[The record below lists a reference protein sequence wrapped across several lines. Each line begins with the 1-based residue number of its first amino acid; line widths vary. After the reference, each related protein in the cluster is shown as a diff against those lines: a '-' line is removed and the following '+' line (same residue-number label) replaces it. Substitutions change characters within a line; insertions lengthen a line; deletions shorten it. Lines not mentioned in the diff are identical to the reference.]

1 MTIGKTRPG
10 PLRTLSLTSLTKA
23 ANSRV
28 GLGVGVDDGVKVG
41 VGVAVG
47 DGVGVDVG
55 VAVAVAVAVGDG
67 VGTVRVGVAVTTMTS
82 CIQRASRARNSQLP
96 PKQVTIAH
104 KNTTPI
110 KPARTRLWLR
120 ERAGETVSSSPE
132 RQRDEF

>member
-23 ANSRV
+23 ANSIV

-104 KNTTPI
+104 KNITPS
-110 KPARTRLWLR
+110 KPARMR
-120 ERAGETVSSSPE
+120 
-132 RQRDEF
+132 F

>member
-47 DGVGVDVG
+47 DAVSVNVG

-67 VGTVRVGVAVTTMTS
+67 VDTVRVGVAVTTMTS

-104 KNTTPI
+104 KNITPS
-110 KPARTRLWLR
+110 KPARMR
-120 ERAGETVSSSPE
+120 
-132 RQRDEF
+132 F